1 MATKPEPIK
10 LEVLTDH
17 TGQGFYEGF
26 NMSYVLNVRG
36 IEVIVFM
43 HDLDIYVMLPCD
55 FEERG
60 IVVRAEKDILLELRE
75 ELGWEIKSIKLCTPN
90 YH

>member
-1 MATKPEPIK
+1 MKPDALK
-10 LEVLTDH
+10 LGFTLDH
-17 TGQGFYEGF
+17 IGQGFFEGS

-36 IEVIVFM
+36 IEVVVFM
-43 HDLDIYVMLPCD
+43 HELDIYVMLPCD

-60 IVVRAEKDILLELRE
+60 IVVRAEKDILQELRE
-75 ELGWEIKSIKLCTPN
+75 ELGWEIKNIVLCTPN